1 MRFQRYII
9 ALLILFISSAVKAQE
24 ATRVYESAQ
33 EAYELGLFQKADSLL
48 TGSVN
53 SFKGETRIGVYRLL
67 ALCNLN
73 MDKPEVAET
82 WVSSLLKVDPY
93 YSVYNDT
100 PRFAEL
106 VNRLKAGKSATI
118 TTASQ
123 QAESIEEAPV

>member
-1 MRFQRYII
+1 MRSQRYII

-67 ALCNLN
+67 ALC
-73 MDKPEVAET
+73 VT
-82 WVSSLLKVDPY
+82 SIWTS
-93 YSVYNDT
+93 
-100 PRFAEL
+100 PR
-106 VNRLKAGKSATI
+106 
-118 TTASQ
+118 
-123 QAESIEEAPV
+123 